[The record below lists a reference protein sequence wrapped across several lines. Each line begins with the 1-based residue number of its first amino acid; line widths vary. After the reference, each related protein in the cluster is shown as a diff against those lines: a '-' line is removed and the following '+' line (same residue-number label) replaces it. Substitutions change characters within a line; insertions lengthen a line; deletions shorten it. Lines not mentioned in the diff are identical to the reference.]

1 MATNDDDDTIC
12 ARCGGEMASGTLK
25 MGNAA
30 ASIVIA
36 GKPDAFLGVVPYTTA
51 QVEARVCLACG
62 HIALFAKSLDRL
74 LRMNSSSGGAND
86 L

>member
-1 MATNDDDDTIC
+1 MASNDNDNKTC
-12 ARCGGEMASGTLK
+12 VQCGGEMASGTLK
-25 MGNAA
+25 TGNAA

-62 HIALFAKSLDRL
+62 HIVLFAKSLDRL
-74 LRMNSSSGGAND
+74 LQMGAGGATND